1 MVDLDKYEYETISIH
16 VGDTGDFISID
27 NEKCNNC
34 GRCLVICIKSLW
46 RKKDGKV
53 YIAENYKTSCVECGS
68 CAEVCGPG
76 AITFSYPA
84 GGTGVVYEKG

>member
-1 MVDLDKYEYETISIH
+1 MNINDFDLESISTH

-34 GRCLVICIKSLW
+34 GRCLVICIKNLW
-46 RKKDGKV
+46 KKKDGKV
-53 YIAENYKTSCVECGS
+53 YIVDDYKTRCVECGS
-68 CAEVCGPG
+68 CGQVCEPG
-76 AITFSYPA
+76 AIDFSYPA

>member
-1 MVDLDKYEYETISIH
+1 MNINDFDLESISTH

-34 GRCLVICIKSLW
+34 GRCLVICIKNLW
-46 RKKDGKV
+46 KKKDGKV
-53 YIAENYKTSCVECGS
+53 YIVDDYKTRCVECGS
-68 CAEVCGPG
+68 FGQVCEPG
-76 AITFSYPA
+76 AIDFSYPA